1 MNLALSRVIFQIMRL
16 RGISG
21 KVALILGA
29 LRIDHTRHVVNGC
42 KNGSY
47 STAFTVLPR
56 LTRVSSVK

>member
-47 STAFTVLPR
+47 STAFTHR
-56 LTRVSSVK
+56 